1 MRHGSRTRRSLQRP
15 RAGKIRRHHDQLILW
30 PKEYRPVFKQRQVRV
45 KPQERGDV
53 TSYGGLCLPHQLVMR
68 LGLDH
73 AINGRVA
80 LLKMKLPYFESDHI
94 LTHVYN
100 LYVGG
105 HCIEDICHIQHSDAI
120 KRLVGACRIPDP
132 TTAGDF
138 LRRFGPYH
146 LNRFQSAIDEARE
159 KVWRQLPRP
168 RKREATVDMDSTV
181 KQVYGECKQGADFSY
196 NGKWSYHPLLLTLA
210 ETNEPLRTI
219 NRPGNRPSAEGAGEA
234 LAEVLPMVSRHF
246 KKVRVRGDSKFY
258 QRWTIAECE
267 RHGAQFAFAMD
278 GYKVLHEKAEN
289 LSNTAWKPFSA
300 HPDARA
306 ATGRR
311 LNARHKA
318 RRRKR
323 TRYRRRI
330 ARRREYRTLTTTREW
345 VAEFPYTMPRH
356 RKDED
361 CGLSGRTYRV
371 IVKCQRVEVSEG
383 QDALFQEYRY
393 RFIITN
399 ICKSEMNA
407 GEVIRFA
414 NGRCD
419 QENTIEQLKNGISA
433 LRMPTGELLANG
445 AFLMCGQLAWC
456 LRSWLSSLA
465 LPKETLRWEWS
476 WFRHA
481 FVYVAAKVTQS
492 AREVHVYLTRSH
504 RFIEHMLIASQRL
517 EAFVFR

>member
-1 MRHGSRTRRSLQRP
+1 
-15 RAGKIRRHHDQLILW
+15 
-30 PKEYRPVFKQRQVRV
+30 
-45 KPQERGDV
+45 
-53 TSYGGLCLPHQLVMR
+53 
-68 LGLDH
+68 
-73 AINGRVA
+73 
-80 LLKMKLPYFESDHI
+80 
-94 LTHVYN
+94 
-100 LYVGG
+100 
-105 HCIEDICHIQHSDAI
+105 
-120 KRLVGACRIPDP
+120 
-132 TTAGDF
+132 
-138 LRRFGPYH
+138 
-146 LNRFQSAIDEARE
+146 
-159 KVWRQLPRP
+159 
-168 RKREATVDMDSTV
+168 
-181 KQVYGECKQGADFSY
+181 
-196 NGKWSYHPLLLTLA
+196 
-210 ETNEPLRTI
+210 
-219 NRPGNRPSAEGAGEA
+219 
-234 LAEVLPMVSRHF
+234 
-246 KKVRVRGDSKFY
+246 
-258 QRWTIAECE
+258 
-267 RHGAQFAFAMD
+267 
-278 GYKVLHEKAEN
+278 
-289 LSNTAWKPFSA
+289 
-300 HPDARA
+300 
-306 ATGRR
+306 
-311 LNARHKA
+311 
-318 RRRKR
+318 
-323 TRYRRRI
+323 
-330 ARRREYRTLTTTREW
+330 
-345 VAEFPYTMPRH
+345 MPRH

-492 AREVHVYLTRSH
+492 AREAHVYLTRSH